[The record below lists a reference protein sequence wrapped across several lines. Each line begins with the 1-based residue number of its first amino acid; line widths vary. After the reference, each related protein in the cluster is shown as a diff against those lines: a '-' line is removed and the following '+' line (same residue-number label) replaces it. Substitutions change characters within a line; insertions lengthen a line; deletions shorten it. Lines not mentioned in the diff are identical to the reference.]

1 MKLILNVIGIVIVLA
16 ICWLISWDRKSI
28 RWKVIAK
35 ALLAEFIIALLI
47 VKIPIGQKI
56 ITAMS
61 DGLTAVSACLSF
73 RAWAI
78 SSLYPHLSAFYIM
91 SA

>member
-61 DGLTAVSACLSF
+61 DGLTAVINCGNEGLTF
-73 RAWAI
+73 VFGD
-78 SSLYPHLSAFYIM
+78 LF
-91 SA
+91 